1 MIIRPYRKEDY
12 PAIRDI
18 CIQTG
23 ARGRVQEMFCDTDLF
38 ARLWLKAFVETEP
51 ESCFVA
57 CDEGN
62 LVGYLVG
69 SVRPGFKSRAIAAL
83 APEIILLALRLF
95 TGRYR
100 HHPPS
105 KRFAK
110 WLLLRS
116 WKETPDMPRGSA
128 HAHFNVDAQ
137 YRGGHR
143 VGEELLNAFFAHM
156 SDCGVERFSGTLFTS
171 PTKRPAEL
179 YLRMGFTVW
188 ESRKCSLF
196 EDPTYL
202 VSITTIPPKRLPFP
216 KTPSPTRRVSIII
229 PAHNEALYLRRLL
242 TSLKNQTVSGFQ
254 VVVVCDNCTDNT
266 EQVAEEFGACTV
278 VGKFGHA
285 GIARNA
291 GIEAAGGELLILLDA
306 DTIAPADLVANVM
319 AAESRGASFGGAYL
333 RSESSNLIGMLWVAG
348 QNFMTRLTGCLYGTM
363 IFVRRDCIAKVG
375 MYDESLK
382 WAEDVEFSLRLRL
395 AGERGMISSR
405 MPYSERRFIERGR
418 LRELTRRIVA
428 SMKHVPTV
436 LSRVS
441 AMKRQLKE
449 ATKSGSTPAGIEP
462 DQL

>member
-18 CIQTG
+18 CVQTG
-23 ARGRVQEMFCDTDLF
+23 ARGQVQEMFCDTDLF
-38 ARLWLKAFVETEP
+38 ARLWLKAFLETEP

-57 CDEGN
+57 CDEGK

-69 SVRPGFKSRAIAAL
+69 SVRPGFKSRAIGAL
-83 APEIILLALRLF
+83 IPEISLLTFRQL
-95 TGRYR
+95 TGKYR

-110 WLLLRS
+110 WLLVRS
-116 WKETPDMPRGSA
+116 WRETPATPTGSA
-128 HAHFNVDAQ
+128 LAHFNVDER
-137 YRGGHR
+137 YRGSHR

-156 SDCGVERFSGTLFTS
+156 SDCGVDRFSGTLFTT

-179 YLRMGFTVW
+179 YLRMGFTVY

-202 VSITTIPPKRLPFP
+202 VTITTIPPERLPFP
-216 KTPSPTRRVSIII
+216 KTPSPTRRVSVVI
-229 PAHNEALYLRRLL
+229 PAHNEAEYLRRLL
-242 TSLKNQTVSGFQ
+242 TSLKDQTVSGFQ
-254 VVVVCDNCTDNT
+254 VVVVCDNCSDNT
-266 EQVAEEFGACTV
+266 EAVAEEFGACTV

-306 DTIAPADLVANVM
+306 DTIAPADMVANVM
-319 AAESRGASFGGAYL
+319 AAESRGASFGAAYL
-333 RSESSNLIGMLWVAG
+333 RNESSNLVGMLWVAG
-348 QNFMTRLTGCLYGTM
+348 QNLMTRLSGCLYGTM

-395 AGERGMISSR
+395 VGKRGMIATR

-418 LRELTRRIVA
+418 FRELIRRIGA

-436 LSRVS
+436 LWRVS
-441 AMKRQLKE
+441 ATKKQLK
-449 ATKSGSTPAGIEP
+449 ADAKSGSAPVGIEP